1 MTAEMMSRDQQVQA
15 GARRWIIKTLA
26 FTAFLVLLLFGGA
39 GRLDWGAAWILLG
52 LYVLQQLTTGLGL
65 WRIAPDLLRERADA
79 REQAGVKGWDRL
91 LAGFGAVYLPLLTW
105 LVAGLDL
112 RNGWTAEPLPVV
124 LPVLGMLV
132 MALGM
137 ALTTWAMLSNA
148 YFSGLVRIQSDRG
161 HQVQTGGPY
170 RIVRHPGYVGAILYD
185 LGAPLLL
192 GSWWALIPSGLAALL
207 MIVRTA
213 LEDRTLRA
221 ELPGYTDYAGRT
233 RWRLLPGVW

>member
-1 MTAEMMSRDQQVQA
+1 MNVTQHHDQNVRA
-15 GARRWIIKTLA
+15 GARRWVIKALI
-26 FTAFLVLLLFGGA
+26 FTGLMMALLFGGA
-39 GRLDWGAAWILLG
+39 GRLDWGAAWIVLA
-52 LYVLQQLTTGLGL
+52 LYVLQQVTTGVGL
-65 WRIAPDLLRERADA
+65 WRTAPDLLGERADA
-79 REQAGVKGWDRL
+79 RAQAGVKGWDRL
-91 LAGFGAVYLPLLTW
+91 LAGFGAVYLPLITW
-105 LVAGLDL
+105 LVAGLDV
-112 RNGWTAEPLPVV
+112 RNGWTADPLPVA

-170 RIVRHPGYVGAILYD
+170 RFVRHPGYVGAVLYD
-185 LGAPLLL
+185 LGVPFLL
-192 GSWWALIPSGLAALL
+192 GSWWALIPSGLAVLL
-207 MIVRTA
+207 MVIRTA

-221 ELPGYTDYAGRT
+221 ELPGYAEYATRT